1 MPKYLPFAHFVSL
14 FFVWNT
20 NLFAASFNCDQASRP
35 QEKFICKN
43 EAIMKLDVALA
54 KAYREQ
60 MKVLPKDA
68 QSLVQT
74 SQRSW
79 LTYWPLTCSATPTA
93 LRLDVNSKDCVLD
106 AYRSRISELNTF
118 GTIEGRI
125 TYKVSEYR
133 YIAPKTADDAPS
145 NHTISFPQ
153 VVAHSLKDAHL
164 NAWLARDL
172 TKWRADLD
180 VGSDTGLSV
189 SLIPSGSTLIHAIE
203 DQYFFGHGAAHLLPY
218 KAHQYFMSSAARP
231 MNASDFF
238 ADQRWVS
245 VVAHFVFKKL
255 QEKFGDNL
263 QVSAADELIPLIS
276 KSSSWSIS
284 KNSFGLEFNP
294 YEVAP
299 FSEGFV
305 AIELPLALLHPYL
318 TPFAKGFFSQ
328 NK

>member
-35 QEKFICKN
+35 EEKFICQD
-43 EAIMKLDVALA
+43 EEIMKLDVALA

-68 QSLVQT
+68 QSLVQK

-106 AYRSRISELNTF
+106 AYRSRISEFNTF
-118 GTIEGRI
+118 SSIQGRV

-133 YIAPKTADDAPS
+133 YIVPKTADEAPS

-153 VVAHSLKDAHL
+153 VVARSPNDASL

-180 VGSDTGLSV
+180 AGSDTGLTV
-189 SLIPSGSTLIHAIE
+189 SLIASGITLIHAIE
-203 DQYFFGHGAAHLLPY
+203 VQHFFGHGAAHSLTN
-218 KAHQYFMSSAARP
+218 KAHHYFMSSAARP
-231 MNASDFF
+231 MNTSDFF

-245 VVAHFVFKKL
+245 VVADFVFIKL
-255 QEKFGDNL
+255 QQKLGDNL
-263 QVSAADELIPLIS
+263 QVSSAAELIPLIS
-276 KSSSWSIS
+276 QSSSWTIS

-299 FSEGFV
+299 YSEGFV
-305 AIELPLALLHPYL
+305 AIELPLTLVRPYL

>member
-1 MPKYLPFAHFVSL
+1 MTKYLAFAHFVSL
-14 FFVWNT
+14 FCVWNT
-20 NLFAASFNCDQASRP
+20 NLFAKSLNCHQASRP
-35 QEKFICKN
+35 QEKFICQN
-43 EAIMKLDVALA
+43 EEILKLDIALA
-54 KAYREQ
+54 KAYQEQ

-79 LTYWPLTCSATPTA
+79 LTYWPMTCSASPTA
-93 LRLDVNSKDCVLD
+93 VKLDVNSNDCVLD
-106 AYRSRISELNTF
+106 AYRSRINELNTF
-118 GTIEGRI
+118 SSIQGRV

-133 YIAPKTADDAPS
+133 YIAPKTADEAPS

-153 VVAHSLKDAHL
+153 VVARSPNDASL

-180 VGSDTGLSV
+180 AGSDTGLSV
-189 SLIPSGSTLIHAIE
+189 SLIASDITLIHAIE
-203 DQYFFGHGAAHLLPY
+203 DQYFFGHGAAHHLPY

-255 QEKFGDNL
+255 QQKLGDNL
-263 QVSAADELIPLIS
+263 QVSTAAELIPLIS
-276 KSSSWSIS
+276 QSSSWSIS

-305 AIELPLALLHPYL
+305 AIELPLALVRPYL
-318 TPFAKGFFSQ
+318 TPFAKAFFSQ